1 LFALPFHFSKEVAT
15 VYAISLVLLIGVSF
29 SLVPCAMWP
38 AVSKIIPDKQLGSA
52 YAGIFW
58 FQNLV
63 ALWALPTFMGVIL
76 EKFCI
81 TGYDVTGKIPK
92 YDYSIPMLIFMCF
105 GILAVVFALLLKAED
120 KKKGYGIESP
130 NIIK

>member
-1 LFALPFHFSKEVAT
+1 
-15 VYAISLVLLIGVSF
+15 
-29 SLVPCAMWP
+29 
-38 AVSKIIPDKQLGSA
+38 
-52 YAGIFW
+52 
-58 FQNLV
+58 V
-63 ALWALPTFMGVIL
+63 ALWALPTFLGVIL
-76 EKFCI
+76 NNFCI
-81 TGYDVTGKIPK
+81 IGYDVTGKIPK